1 MAESNA
7 YELARVQEALASELG
22 ELGISLAV
30 ERGRVYLGGVVGT
43 EERRQRIAAIVR
55 AALPQHEIVND
66 LGVQRLGAPATES
79 FG

>member
-7 YELARVQEALASELG
+7 YELARLQEALASELG

-43 EERRQRIAAIVR
+43 EERRQRIAAQIARR
-55 AALPQHEIVND
+55 AEATVELRKVQPGE
-66 LGVQRLGAPATES
+66 GV
-79 FG
+79 